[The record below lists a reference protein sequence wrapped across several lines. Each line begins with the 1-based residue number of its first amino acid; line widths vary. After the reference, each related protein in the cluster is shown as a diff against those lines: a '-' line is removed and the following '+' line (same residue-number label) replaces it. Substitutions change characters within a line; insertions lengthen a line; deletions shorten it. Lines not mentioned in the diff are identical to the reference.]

1 MKHHLIQID
10 AAGLFVADVP
20 QWDDGAR
27 DPVDGVQMMHDGLP
41 VLDEQ
46 GEPVWEIP
54 PQPAIPPNPVPPL
67 HVNTPCPGG
76 FRWPKWDGTQW
87 VEGNTELPAP
97 EVPDRVPMAKGRKAM
112 LRRGITASKVISA
125 INDSAMTDLQKAE
138 ALNDFEYEAYIE
150 RFSPLVQSLAP
161 ALGLTQADID
171 AMLIEAAAL

>member
-76 FRWPKWDGTQW
+76 FVWPQWTGTAW
-87 VEGNTELPAP
+87 AEGGTLSAAA
-97 EVPDRVPMAKGRKAM
+97 VAAAAKAAQDAQDLLDAKAY
-112 LRRGITASKVISA
+112 LKLQALA
-125 INDSAMTDLQKAE
+125 AMTPAQVGNWVTA
-138 ALNDFEYEAYIE
+138 N
-150 RFSPLVQSLAP
+150 VTTLA
-161 ALGLTQADID
+161 QAQD
-171 AMLIEAAAL
+171 AIKTLAIAVSILARRL